1 MIDKSM
7 KIITLI
13 IGFILGISNYAEAQ
27 RDSSY
32 FNVRKYI
39 IRSRDSISGDSVNGD
54 SVFYLSPTFAKK
66 PTDPRRPSAFIWN
79 QKEKIF
85 HEIKEEMIKLN
96 LKERLHEESSNRLF
110 IYFDESGNIFY
121 GEFDLWNNTMKQISQ
136 YELYQFMKKILA
148 MKLDMKNFN
157 TNYPGQKK
165 FDYGTIVI
173 SFILLNKEKP

>member
-13 IGFILGISNYAEAQ
+13 IGFILGISNYTEAQ

-32 FNVRKYI
+32 FNVRKYG
-39 IRSRDSISGDSVNGD
+39 SRDSLFG
-54 SVFYLSPTFAKK
+54 LLPTFAKK

-96 LKERLHEESSNRLF
+96 LKERLHEVSSNRLF